1 MKCPELLDGWCD
13 CGKCKAMHF
22 DKDKNIH
29 VCLVCH
35 KRAEPLVPIELN
47 SNDWLPDKTEQF
59 SVNLADWIKQEE
71 AELGENAF
79 YHPNTEYLK
88 VLREINF
95 HKKEFI
101 ANSHDLL
108 KMAQK
113 YSTAYHQ
120 IPEKD
125 KSVINFWLIEEIF
138 SVTYDDGE

>member
-1 MKCPELLDGWCD
+1 MR
-13 CGKCKAMHF
+13 F

-59 SVNLADWIKQEE
+59 SVNLGDWIKQEE

-88 VLREINF
+88 VLREINL
-95 HKKEFI
+95 HEKEFI
-101 ANSHDLL
+101 ANSPDLL
-108 KMAQK
+108 KMARK
-113 YSTAYHQ
+113 YSKTYKHLA
-120 IPEKD
+120 EKD
-125 KSVINFWLIEEIF
+125 KSVIDF
-138 SVTYDDGE
+138 